1 MTDKYEFLNDV
12 AAIELVNQIAVA
24 SEKAQVLK
32 RGNVFSKRIVN
43 LLTGSQEEHQNDF
56 NVEVSGAIE
65 SLKNEVLSSNT
76 KIFKNA
82 SSIKK
87 MAGVL
92 IKNKQSLSLLES
104 DVSALQ
110 NKVSEI
116 EFRLEKVEAR
126 QTADD
131 IVEEWKVH
139 CSPDNSILFETIRLV
154 QMLYWSDFSGVA
166 LVDEQVKKY
175 GYNRCM
181 NAIMEKFSINKC
193 DLVRQ
198 AHLAKQ
204 FDTLEGI
211 DRDALAM
218 MIPQINSQLSRGYEQ
233 KQIDELLKSA
243 SLTRIVSAEILM
255 RDLYEGSLSEEILA

>member
-32 RGNVFSKRIVN
+32 RDNVFSKRIVN

-56 NVEVSGAIE
+56 NVEVSAAIE

-116 EFRLEKVEAR
+116 EYRLEKVEAR

-131 IVEEWKVH
+131 IVEEWKIH

-175 GYNRCM
+175 GFNRCM
-181 NAIMEKFSINKC
+181 NAIMDKFLIKKC
-193 DLVRQ
+193 DLIRQ

-204 FDTLEGI
+204 FYTLEGV

-218 MIPQINSQLSRGYEQ
+218 MISQIDSKLSRGYERQ
-233 KQIDELLKSA
+233 QLEGLLKSA
-243 SLTRIVSAEILM
+243 SITRVVSAEILV
-255 RDLYEGSLSEEILA
+255 RDLYDGSLSKEVVA